1 MCVILLYKD
10 TILDLL
16 KTNQKIILDNIF
28 EDIYFLAFLN
38 SNSMLY
44 CLLQLKVKNVTLVS
58 ELNNKVESKYSVTDS
73 LFSSNSLGS
82 DF

>member
-1 MCVILLYKD
+1 MCVILFDKD
-10 TILDLL
+10 TVLDLL

-44 CLLQLKVKNVTLVS
+44 CLLQLTVKNVTLVS

-73 LFSSNSLGS
+73 LFSLKFIGK
-82 DF
+82 

>member
-1 MCVILLYKD
+1 MCVILFYQD

-44 CLLQLKVKNVTLVS
+44 CLLQLKVKM
-58 ELNNKVESKYSVTDS
+58 
-73 LFSSNSLGS
+73 
-82 DF
+82 

>member
-1 MCVILLYKD
+1 MCVILFDKD
-10 TILDLL
+10 TVLDLL

-58 ELNNKVESKYSVTDS
+58 ELNNKVESKY
-73 LFSSNSLGS
+73 
-82 DF
+82 

>member
-1 MCVILLYKD
+1 MCVILFYQD

>member
-1 MCVILLYKD
+1 MCVILFDKD
-10 TILDLL
+10 TVLDLL

-44 CLLQLKVKNVTLVS
+44 CLLQLTVKNVTLVS
-58 ELNNKVESKYSVTDS
+58 ELNNKVESKY
-73 LFSSNSLGS
+73 
-82 DF
+82 

>member
-1 MCVILLYKD
+1 MCVILFYKD

-16 KTNQKIILDNIF
+16 KTNQEIILDNIF
-28 EDIYFLAFLN
+28 EDVYFLAFLN

-73 LFSSNSLGS
+73 LFSLKFIGK
-82 DF
+82 

>member
-1 MCVILLYKD
+1 MCVILFYQD

-28 EDIYFLAFLN
+28 ENIYFLAFLN

-58 ELNNKVESKYSVTDS
+58 ELNNKVESKCSVTDS
-73 LFSSNSLGS
+73 LFSSNSLGK
-82 DF
+82 